1 MSNFIHGLLHR
12 FCCLTSLRLDRN
24 LTSRCSQHRKKVN
37 TLRFRPV
44 PHLTSFRSPLRL
56 HPLGA
61 VQLPQHRR
69 FEVQPLAAFA
79 RGDPLGRQAQ
89 GGAAA
94 SEAEVVPVG
103 HLRRGALWGFS
114 GMKGKK
120 T

>member
-1 MSNFIHGLLHR
+1 M
-12 FCCLTSLRLDRN
+12 
-24 LTSRCSQHRKKVN
+24 
-37 TLRFRPV
+37 RFRHV
-44 PHLTSFRSPLRL
+44 PHLTSFRSLLPGL
-56 HPLGA
+56 HPFGA

-69 FEVQPLAAFA
+69 FEVQPLAALAALAAFA

>member
-1 MSNFIHGLLHR
+1 MSRISPVFVLPSQDLTGL
-12 FCCLTSLRLDRN
+12 
-24 LTSRCSQHRKKVN
+24 
-37 TLRFRPV
+37 RP
-44 PHLTSFRSPLRL
+44 F
-56 HPLGA
+56 GA

-89 GGAAA
+89 GGAA

-120 T
+120 KLDGWMLDR